1 MDSIRRPAISKI
13 ENDEQHADALV
24 EIDKLWGARIGT
36 ADGNRLEILVKS
48 IVEYERERW
57 PMEAPTPEEIVE
69 FRAEQLAMR
78 RV

>member
-1 MDSIRRPAISKI
+1 MDNIRRSMVSKI
-13 ENDEQHADALV
+13 ENDEQHADGLV

-36 ADGNRLEILVKS
+36 ADGNRLELLVKS
-48 IVEYERERW
+48 IVEYERVRW
-57 PMEAPTPEEIVE
+57 PDEAPTPEEVVK